1 MRFLRTSRHVD
12 QAQVHQV
19 AQAVGFFDQPA
30 VQVAVKD
37 PVRRSMNSKP
47 ERYKSLYLRLF
58 SNLFGKHSPDISS
71 LEPTSDATHL
81 EKTPFDGTL
90 PSPIAGWM
98 GSYPP
103 PRLTIKYKEAI
114 ASRSALVAGD
124 DAVADGISHASGLP
138 PSLPGRGLGRK
149 GANPLRELGCQ
160 FKVVIGQS
168 HWCRQVVGAAVGD
181 KFPTIAVCAI
191 EIAGGGCKCRM
202 AR

>member
-1 MRFLRTSRHVD
+1 MQPGLSIIVLAGKPQIIDNRLYGNIRLSKWQIIRRPDHGSSAVGHALGR
-12 QAQVHQV
+12 AQVVVVIIIDGAGTVKPGQGPAVQPDIAFDQV

-98 GSYPP
+98 GS
-103 PRLTIKYKEAI
+103 
-114 ASRSALVAGD
+114 
-124 DAVADGISHASGLP
+124 
-138 PSLPGRGLGRK
+138 
-149 GANPLRELGCQ
+149 
-160 FKVVIGQS
+160 
-168 HWCRQVVGAAVGD
+168 
-181 KFPTIAVCAI
+181 
-191 EIAGGGCKCRM
+191 
-202 AR
+202 